1 MNSDGVKRGKHES
14 IRKTL
19 GQLGYKPMEKLPEY
33 LLDALTTKLLGP
45 LGSKVEE

>member
-1 MNSDGVKRGKHES
+1 MVLKGENTSLLKK
-14 IRKTL
+14 KTL
-19 GQLGYKPMEKLPEY
+19 GQLEYKPMEKLPEY

>member
-1 MNSDGVKRGKHES
+1 MVLKGENTSLL
-14 IRKTL
+14 RKTP
-19 GQLGYKPMEKLPEY
+19 GQLGYKPMERLPEY